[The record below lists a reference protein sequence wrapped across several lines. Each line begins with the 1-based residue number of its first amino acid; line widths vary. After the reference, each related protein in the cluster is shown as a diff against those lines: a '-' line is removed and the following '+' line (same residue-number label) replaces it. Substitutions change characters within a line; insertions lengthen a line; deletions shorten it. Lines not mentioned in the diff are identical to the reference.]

1 MTGAR
6 RRGSG
11 SQSGRRRCS
20 RFPSCGPAGGDG
32 RGPRRPRDRRPQG
45 GRGGSG
51 ERREPGLVRGAGR
64 GAGRGSGGRGR
75 GAREERAAAARPG
88 RPGRGGGPA
97 PRPAPGRL
105 EAGSGPGRGG
115 SRLPGGRGRPGPVP
129 RSGPRGSPALPGSAG
144 HGASAPQAARPPGVR
159 PGAAAAGPAPEPAGP
174 GSRVP
179 AAPGPPGASVRPGG
193 TCLDDSWIHPRN
205 LTPSSP
211 KDVQV
216 HLDFAQTQHG
226 DLLPIIGIRWTLQTD
241 ASILFLEGAELSVL
255 QLNTNERVC
264 VKFEFLSKLKHHHK
278 RWHFTFSHFVVEPG
292 QEYEVTVHHLPKPI
306 PDGDPNHQSKNFLVP
321 GCEDPR
327 MRMTTPCVSSGSL
340 WDPNI
345 TAEALEAHQLQVHFT
360 LWNESAQYQ
369 ILLTSFPHTENR
381 SCFHRVLMVPEP
393 TLKEHHQ
400 RANIMLTGSSSN
412 WCCRHQVQIQPFFSS
427 CLNDCLRHSVT
438 VPCPE
443 IPDAPDY
450 IPLWAYGFITGI
462 AILLVGSVILLIVC
476 MAWRLPGSHCEKYGN
491 DSKYTDIQPKT
502 SLTPPPLKPR
512 KVWIVYS
519 ADHPLYVDVVLKF
532 AQFLLTVCGT
542 EVALDLLEEQVISEV
557 GVMTWV
563 GRQKQ
568 EMVET
573 NSKII
578 ILCSRG
584 TRAKWQAI
592 LGWEEPAV
600 QLRCDRWKPS
610 GDLFTA
616 AMNMILPDFKK
627 PACFGTYI
635 ICYFRDISSESDI
648 PDLFNIT
655 SRYPLMDKFE
665 EVYFRIQDLEMFEP
679 GRMHRV
685 GELTGE
691 NYLQSPSG
699 WQLKEAVER
708 FREWQVRCPDWFER
722 ENLGSADDQD
732 LPSLDEEVFEEPLL
746 PPGRG
751 IVKQKPLVHEP
762 APEGCLV
769 IDLLVGEEG
778 RGPSRLEPQLQP
790 QGELMAQTLQTVV
803 FPVKEV
809 PSAQAVEPVPH
820 TVESSTAGRLA
831 VVEGDEACP
840 LLEGCGPWRNSV
852 LCLPMDSEEPPLC
865 RTPMASPS
873 YLPEDV
879 REQLEGLMFSLLEQ
893 SLSCQAQEGWD
904 RAAVAL
910 KDFRT
915 PYEEEQRQSVQS
927 DQGYISRS
935 SPQPPE
941 GLMEMEEEEAEQ
953 DLGKSAKQLSPED
966 LESLR
971 SLQRQLF
978 FQELQTNSGWDSVE
992 LEVP

>member
-1 MTGAR
+1 MGTP
-6 RRGSG
+6 RRG
-11 SQSGRRRCS
+11 
-20 RFPSCGPAGGDG
+20 P
-32 RGPRRPRDRRPQG
+32 
-45 GRGGSG
+45 
-51 ERREPGLVRGAGR
+51 
-64 GAGRGSGGRGR
+64 
-75 GAREERAAAARPG
+75 
-88 RPGRGGGPA
+88 
-97 PRPAPGRL
+97 
-105 EAGSGPGRGG
+105 
-115 SRLPGGRGRPGPVP
+115 PV
-129 RSGPRGSPALPGSAG
+129 L
-144 HGASAPQAARPPGVR
+144 
-159 PGAAAAGPAPEPAGP
+159 
-174 GSRVP
+174 
-179 AAPGPPGASVRPGG
+179 PGPPLGRLLVPLLLSGLSLARASPRLLDYPAPVCSQEGLNCAVKNS

-216 HLDFAQTQHG
+216 HLDFAHNQHG
-226 DLLPIIGIRWTLQTD
+226 DLLPVARIRWTLQTD

-255 QLNTNERVC
+255 QLNTNERLC
-264 VKFEFLSKLKHHHK
+264 VKFEFLSRLQHHRQ

-292 QEYEVTVHHLPKPI
+292 QEYEVTVHNLPKPI
-306 PDGDPNHQSKNFLVP
+306 PDGDPNHQSRNFPVP

-345 TAEALEAHQLQVHFT
+345 TAETLEAQQLRLSFT
-360 LWNESAQYQ
+360 LWNESTPYQ
-369 ILLTSFPHTENR
+369 ILLTSFPHTKNQ
-381 SCFHRVLMVPEP
+381 SCFHHGLMVSTP
-393 TLKEHHQ
+393 TLEEFHQ
-400 RANIMLTGSSSN
+400 RANVTLTLSDRT
-412 WCCRHQVQIQPFFSS
+412 WCCRHRVQIQPFFSS
-427 CLNDCLRHSVT
+427 CLNDCLRHSIIL
-438 VPCPE
+438 PCPE
-443 IPDAPDY
+443 IPDAPV
-450 IPLWAYGFITGI
+450 PI
-462 AILLVGSVILLIVC
+462 A
-476 MAWRLPGSHCEKYGN
+476 GSHREKYGN
-491 DSKYTDIQPKT
+491 DSKGTDVLPET

-600 QLRCDRWKPS
+600 QLRCDRWKPA

-635 ICYFRDISSESDI
+635 VCYFRDISSESDI

-655 SRYPLMDKFE
+655 SRYPLMDRFE

-691 NYLQSPSG
+691 NYLQNPSG

-708 FREWQVRCPDWFER
+708 FRQWQVQCPDWFEH
-722 ENLGSADDQD
+722 ENLCSADDQD

-751 IVKQKPLVHEP
+751 IIKQKPLIQEP
-762 APEGCLV
+762 ASEGA
-769 IDLLVGEEG
+769 LVGELLISEEG
-778 RGPSRLEPQLQP
+778 RGLSRLDPQLLP
-790 QGELMAQTLQTVV
+790 QGELATQALHTAVL
-803 FPVKEV
+803 PVEEV
-809 PSAQAVEPVPH
+809 PLAQAVEPVPLA
-820 TVESSTAGRLA
+820 TESNTAGRLA
-831 VVEGDEACP
+831 VGEADEACP
-840 LLEGCGPWRNSV
+840 LLEGYGPQRNSV
-852 LCLPMDSEEPPLC
+852 LCLPVDSEAPPLC
-865 RTPMASPS
+865 NTPMASPS
-873 YLPEDV
+873 CLPEDV
-879 REQLEGLMFSLLEQ
+879 REQLEGLMFSLFQQ
-893 SLSCQAQEGWD
+893 SLNCQALEGWD
-904 RAAVAL
+904 RAPVAL
-910 KDFRT
+910 RDLCT
-915 PYEEEQRQSVQS
+915 PSEEEQRQSVQS

-941 GLMEMEEEEAEQ
+941 VLTEMEEEEEEQ
-953 DLGKSAKQLSPED
+953 DLGTLAKQLSPED
-966 LESLR
+966 LENLR
-971 SLQRQLF
+971 SLQRRLF
-978 FQELQTNSGWDSVE
+978 FQELQKSSGWDSVE
-992 LEVP
+992 PEEP

>member
-1 MTGAR
+1 MGTP
-6 RRGSG
+6 RRG
-11 SQSGRRRCS
+11 
-20 RFPSCGPAGGDG
+20 PPVL
-32 RGPRRPRDRRPQG
+32 
-45 GRGGSG
+45 
-51 ERREPGLVRGAGR
+51 PGL
-64 GAGRGSGGRGR
+64 
-75 GAREERAAAARPG
+75 PL
-88 RPGRGGGPA
+88 
-97 PRPAPGRL
+97 GRL
-105 EAGSGPGRGG
+105 LLLLLLSGLAPARA
-115 SRLPGGRGRPGPVP
+115 SPRLLDHPTPVC
-129 RSGPRGSPALPGSAG
+129 SQEGLNCAVKNS
-144 HGASAPQAARPPGVR
+144 
-159 PGAAAAGPAPEPAGP
+159 
-174 GSRVP
+174 
-179 AAPGPPGASVRPGG
+179 

-226 DLLPIIGIRWTLQTD
+226 DLLPVARIRWTLQTD

-255 QLNTNERVC
+255 QLNTNERLC
-264 VKFEFLSKLKHHHK
+264 VKFEFLSKLQHHRK

-292 QEYEVTVHHLPKPI
+292 QDYEVTVHHLPKPI
-306 PDGDPNHQSKNFLVP
+306 PDGDPNHQSKNFPVP

-327 MRMTTPCVSSGSL
+327 MRRTTPCVSSGSL

-345 TAEALEAHQLQVHFT
+345 TAESLEAQQLRVSFT
-360 LWNESAQYQ
+360 LWNESTPYQ
-369 ILLTSFPHTENR
+369 ILLTSFPPTENQ
-381 SCFHRVLMVPEP
+381 SCFHRVLMVPDVRPSLSWPSQAALEDA
-393 TLKEHHQ
+393 HR
-400 RANIMLTGSSSN
+400 RANVTLTLSDQN

-427 CLNDCLRHSVT
+427 CLNDCLRHSISL
-438 VPCPE
+438 PCPE
-443 IPDAPDY
+443 IPEAPDY
-450 IPLWAYGFITGI
+450 IPLWVYGFITGI
-462 AILLVGSVILLIVC
+462 SILLVGSVILLIVC
-476 MAWRLPGSHCEKYGN
+476 MTWRLPGSHREKYGN
-491 DSKYTDIQPKT
+491 DTKYTDVLPET

-592 LGWEEPAV
+592 LGWEEPAI
-600 QLRCDRWKPS
+600 QLRCDRWKPA

-635 ICYFRDISSESDI
+635 VCYFRDISSESDI

-655 SRYPLMDKFE
+655 SRYPLMDRFE

-691 NYLQSPSG
+691 NYLQNPSG

-708 FREWQVRCPDWFER
+708 FREWQVQCPDWFER
-722 ENLGSADDQD
+722 ENLCSADDQD
-732 LPSLDEEVFEEPLL
+732 FPSLDEEVFEEPLL
-746 PPGRG
+746 PPVRG
-751 IVKQKPLVHEP
+751 IIKQKPLVHEP
-762 APEGCLV
+762 TSEGCLV
-769 IDLLVGEEG
+769 GDLLVSEEG
-778 RGPSRLEPQLQP
+778 RGLSRLEPQLQP
-790 QGELMAQTLQTVV
+790 QGELAAQALQTAVLLV
-803 FPVKEV
+803 DEV
-809 PSAQAVEPVPH
+809 PSAQAVEPVPPA
-820 TVESSTAGRLA
+820 VESSTAGRLA
-831 VVEGDEACP
+831 VVGGDEACP
-840 LLEGCGPWRNSV
+840 LLEGCGPRRNSV
-852 LCLPMDSEEPPLC
+852 LCLPVDSEAPPLC
-865 RTPMASPS
+865 STPVASPN
-873 YLPEDV
+873 YVPEDV
-879 REQLEGLMFSLLEQ
+879 RQQLEGLMFSLFQQ

-910 KDFRT
+910 KDLCT
-915 PYEEEQRQSVQS
+915 PCEGEQRQSVQS

-941 GLMEMEEEEAEQ
+941 GLTEMEEEEEEQ
-953 DLGKSAKQLSPED
+953 DLGTSAKQLSAED

-971 SLQRQLF
+971 SLQRRLF
-978 FQELQTNSGWDSVE
+978 FQELQKNSGWGGVE
-992 LEVP
+992 PEEP